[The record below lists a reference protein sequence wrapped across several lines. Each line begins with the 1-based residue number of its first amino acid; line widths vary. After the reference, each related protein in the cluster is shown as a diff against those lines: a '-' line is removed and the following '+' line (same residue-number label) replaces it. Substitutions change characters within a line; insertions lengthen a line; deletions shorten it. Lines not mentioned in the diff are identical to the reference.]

1 MRERQKFHVSMQGNV
16 DVSSNASHSAGLLP
30 RGRKTSCVRRIAVE
44 ETRRK
49 IDRHLVGRSYTLV
62 HTHARNTRAR
72 AYTLLMPLRYFI
84 AGANMRIDTR
94 AYTLFRALARP
105 IPEPLPLRE
114 VGRWVQRSL
123 NHILCNV
130 THPIYY
136 R

>member
-72 AYTLLMPLRYFI
+72 AYTLLMPVLYRRCEY
-84 AGANMRIDTR
+84 ANRHACVHALSRSREADSRAVAITR
-94 AYTLFRALARP
+94 
-105 IPEPLPLRE
+105 
-114 VGRWVQRSL
+114 GR
-123 NHILCNV
+123 
-130 THPIYY
+130 
-136 R
+136 